1 MESYNFLIPQL
12 STPLLFC
19 TPTIRKIINSSQI
32 INQSFIKIHHAFFF
46 YQCHASIVTTKNF
59 FPKILEKE
67 LENKY
72 FLEF

>member
-19 TPTIRKIINSSQI
+19 TPTIRKMINSSQI

-46 YQCHASIVTTKNF
+46 FINAMHR
-59 FPKILEKE
+59 L
-67 LENKY
+67 
-72 FLEF
+72 